1 MFYDIG
7 TSFQIFYESLLLS
20 VLKGWSLKKPLITLD
35 EMTSLE
41 DWTAMKNEVKDWISF
56 YQDVSVS
63 IFNRDFLCN
72 DTQKNN
78 IQYNNTQ
85 QNNKNVIISTND
97 IEHSNNNVK
106 QHNNTIHLVSFISLS
121 VLTAVSCF

>member
-1 MFYDIG
+1 MTLAPVFK
-7 TSFQIFYESLLLS
+7 FFYESLLLS

-63 IFNRDFLCN
+63 IFNSDFLCN
-72 DTQKNN
+72 DTQKND
-78 IQYNNTQ
+78 IQCNKTQ